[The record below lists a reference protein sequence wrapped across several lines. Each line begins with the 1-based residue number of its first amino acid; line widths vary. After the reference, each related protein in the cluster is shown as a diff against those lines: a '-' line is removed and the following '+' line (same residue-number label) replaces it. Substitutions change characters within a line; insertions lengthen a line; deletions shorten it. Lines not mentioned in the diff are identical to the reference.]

1 MVSHVPEADRLT
13 NSTPPCR
20 LCRTDKLQVVLSLGK
35 MPLANAS
42 LTADQLQET
51 EPVYALELAF
61 CSECTLVQITETVL
75 PETLFDNYLY
85 FSAYSETMLQ
95 ESEQLAGRLIES
107 RRLNS
112 ESFVVELGSNDGYQL
127 QYFLTRH
134 IPVLGID
141 PAKNVVEVAE
151 AKGVP
156 TLCGYFGRELAL
168 ELCKRVHIAD
178 VIIAKN
184 VLAHVADLNGFVEGI
199 GILLKRDGIAVIEV
213 PYIKDM
219 IDNSEF
225 DTVYHE
231 HLCYFSATALNRL
244 FEKHGMVLKD
254 VEHIPLHGG
263 SLRLYVAHSGKPMK
277 SVQSLLREEREWGVE
292 RAETYL
298 GFADRVTR
306 VKDALTALLMSIKKD
321 GHSIA
326 AYGAAAKGTVLLNYC
341 EIGPDIL
348 DFVVDVSPYK
358 QGRYIPGV
366 RLPIYPPA
374 RLLEAMPEFTL
385 ILAWNIA
392 EEVLRQQSEYV
403 RRGGKFIIPL
413 PQPKIIGG

>member
-1 MVSHVPEADRLT
+1 
-13 NSTPPCR
+13 
-20 LCRTDKLQVVLSLGK
+20 LQVVLSLGK

>member
-1 MVSHVPEADRLT
+1 M
-13 NSTPPCR
+13 
-20 LCRTDKLQVVLSLGK
+20 QVVLSLGK

>member
-1 MVSHVPEADRLT
+1 LT
-13 NSTPPCR
+13 DSTSACR
-20 LCRTDKLQVVLSLGK
+20 LCGTDKLEVVLSLGK

-42 LTADQLQET
+42 LTADQLHET
-51 EPVYALELAF
+51 EPVYVLELAF
-61 CSECTLVQITETVL
+61 CSECTLVQITETVP
-75 PETLFDNYLY
+75 PETLFGNYLY
-85 FSAYSETMLQ
+85 FSAYSQTMLQ
-95 ESEQLAGRLIES
+95 ESEQLAGWLIES
-107 RRLNS
+107 RRLNF

-127 QYFLTRH
+127 QYFLAKH

-156 TLCGYFGRELAL
+156 TLCGYFGRKLAL
-168 ELCKRVHIAD
+168 ELRKKERLAD

-199 GILLKRDGIAVIEV
+199 GILLKKDGIAVIEV
-213 PYIKDM
+213 PYVKDM

-244 FEKHGMVLKD
+244 FGKHEMVLKD

-263 SLRLYVAHSGKPMK
+263 SLRLYVAHSGKPME

-298 GFADRVTR
+298 GFADRVAR
-306 VKDALTALLMSIKKD
+306 VKDALTALLTSIKKD
-321 GHSIA
+321 GYSVA

-366 RLPIYPPA
+366 RIPIYPPA

-392 EEVLRQQSEYV
+392 EEVLRQQSEYI

>member
-1 MVSHVPEADRLT
+1 M
-13 NSTPPCR
+13 
-20 LCRTDKLQVVLSLGK
+20 QVVLSLGK

-75 PETLFDNYLY
+75 PGTLFDNYLY

-168 ELCKRVHIAD
+168 ELRKRGHIAD
-178 VIIAKN
+178 VIIARN

>member
-1 MVSHVPEADRLT
+1 
-13 NSTPPCR
+13 
-20 LCRTDKLQVVLSLGK
+20 